1 MNTRQIPPRL
11 SILLVALALSACG
24 SGDPA
29 SLIASAKSYLAK
41 NDPTAATLQLKTALK
56 EAPTNA
62 EARLLLAKALLESG
76 DPVGAETEVR
86 RAIEYKYPG
95 DAPFAVLGRALLL
108 QREFPKMIAELSD
121 KSLAEPQDQAD
132 LRTSLAFAYTATG
145 KNAEAHAAI
154 DAALG
159 AVPKYPRALVA
170 QAQLAVAENNLPLAF
185 ELVDAALTQ
194 VPDDPQALMLKADVE
209 LAQNHSAQA
218 VKTLERLVELRPD
231 AVSARYVL
239 ITMLLRT
246 GQVEIAAAQ
255 LDSLKKLAPNDPRTL
270 YSEAMVA
277 YSRGNMQAALAA
289 AQKVLAVAPD
299 HLPSL
304 LLSGLANYQ
313 MGTYSAAEEALRA
326 VLARVPNDTGAL
338 RTLVATYIRTGRT
351 AAALEL
357 LEPAL
362 IRTPNDTA
370 LLHSAGEVYL
380 ASNNPAKA
388 AEMYERATALD
399 KTNVSD
405 RVRLAQVRLASGD
418 TARAFKD
425 LESLADA
432 NPTLSAADLALIS
445 AHLRRHEL
453 EQALAAADALQK
465 KQPTNPLGP
474 NIKGVVYASV
484 RDFKNARASFEQAL
498 KLDPKYV
505 AAETN
510 LAQLDFAELNLD
522 GARKRF
528 EKLLAADPRN
538 EQALLSYAG
547 ILATA
552 KAPAADVRAAIDK
565 AIAANP
571 ASVRPRL
578 YLIAFLTQQRD
589 VKAALVAAQS
599 AEAAFPN
606 NPEVLEILGAAQQS
620 AGESNQALETF
631 SRVAKVL
638 PQNPAPLIRLA
649 GVQVNLKD
657 YDGAIAS
664 LQKAIALQPDLTSA
678 WLGLASIYTTTER
691 TDDGLRAARKLQK
704 DLPKRAVGF
713 ALEGQML
720 TSRKKPAEAAVA
732 FREGLAREPIP
743 LLSIL
748 AYAAL
753 QNAGKPDQAAALAQR
768 WQKEHPKDT
777 QLHTFQG
784 QQGLLAKDYRT
795 AAEHY
800 RAVLEIDPDNVTI
813 LNNYAWSLNELGD
826 PKALEYAQRATSLG
840 PYTSTAIDTQGWILV
855 QRGDTK
861 QGIDMLRR
869 AVNLA
874 PQDPDIR
881 LHLAKAL
888 LKAGDKAAAKSE
900 LETLVAQT
908 DASPVR
914 TEAQQMLKA
923 L

>member
-1 MNTRQIPPRL
+1 MKTRQISRCI
-11 SILLVALALSACG
+11 SVLLVAYALSACG
-24 SGDPA
+24 SGDPE

-41 NDPTAATLQLKTALK
+41 NDSTAATLQLKSALK
-56 EAPTNA
+56 QAPTNA
-62 EARLLLAKALLESG
+62 EARLLLARALMEGG
-76 DPVGAETEVR
+76 DSVGAETEAR

-95 DAPFAVLGRALLL
+95 DAPYAVLGRALLQ

-121 KSLAEPQDQAD
+121 KTLEDPQSQAD
-132 LRTSLAFAYTATG
+132 LRTSLAFAYIATG
-145 KNAEAHAAI
+145 KNPEAHAAI

-159 AVPKYPRALVA
+159 AVPKYSRAMIA
-170 QAQLAVAENNLPLAF
+170 QSQLAVSENDLPLAL
-185 ELVDAALTQ
+185 ELVDAALKQ
-194 VPDDPQALMLKADVE
+194 IPDDAQALMLKADVE

-231 AVSARYVL
+231 AVPARYVL
-239 ITMLLRT
+239 IAMLLRS
-246 GQVEIAAAQ
+246 GQVDIAAAQ

-277 YSRGNMQAALAA
+277 YSRGNMQATLAA
-289 AQKVLAVAPD
+289 AQKVLVIAPD

-313 MGTYSAAEEALRA
+313 MGSYGPAEEALRL
-326 VLARVPNDTGAL
+326 VLAKVPDDTGAL

-362 IRTPNDTA
+362 NRMPNDPA
-370 LLHSAGEVYL
+370 LLRSAGEVYL
-380 ASNNPAKA
+380 ASNNPVKA
-388 AEMYERATALD
+388 AEMYERATAQD

-405 RVRLAQVRLASGD
+405 QVRLAQVRLASGD

-432 NPTLSAADLALIS
+432 NPTLPAADLALIS
-445 AHLRRHEL
+445 AHLRRHET

-465 KQPTNPLGP
+465 KQPANPLGP
-474 NIKGVVYASV
+474 NLKGVVYASV

-498 KLDPKYV
+498 KLDPNFV

-510 LAQLDFAELNLD
+510 LAQLDFAELNID
-522 GARKRF
+522 GARKRY
-528 EKLLAADPRN
+528 EKLLATDPRN
-538 EQALLSYAG
+538 EQALLSYAA
-547 ILATA
+547 ILAAA
-552 KAPAADVRAAIDK
+552 KAPAAEVRAAIEK
-565 AIAANP
+565 AVTANP

-578 YLIAFLTQQRD
+578 FLIGYLTRQKD
-589 VKAALVAAQS
+589 PKAALAAAQ
-599 AEAAFPN
+599 AAQAAFPT
-606 NPEVLEILGAAQQS
+606 NPEVLEVLGAAQQA

-631 SRVAKVL
+631 ARAAKML
-638 PQNPAPLIRLA
+638 PQNPTPLIRLA
-649 GVQVNLKD
+649 GVQASLKD

-664 LQKAIALQPDLTSA
+664 LHKAIALQPDLTSA
-678 WLGLASIYTTTER
+678 WLGLASIYVTSER
-691 TDDGLRAARKLQK
+691 TDDGLKAARKLQK

-720 TSRKKPAEAAVA
+720 ASKKKPAEAAVA

-743 LLSIL
+743 LLSVL
-748 AYAAL
+748 SYATL
-753 QNAGKPDQAAALAQR
+753 QSAGKPDQAAAMAQR

-777 QLHTFQG
+777 QLHLFQA
-784 QQGLLAKDYRT
+784 QQSLIAKDYRG
-795 AAEHY
+795 AVEHY
-800 RAVLEIDPDNVTI
+800 RVILALDPDNVTI
-813 LNNYAWSLNELGD
+813 LNNLAWSLNELGD
-826 PKALEYAQRATSLG
+826 PKALEYAQRASVLG
-840 PYTSTAIDTQGWILV
+840 PYTPTVVDTHGWILV

-869 AVNLA
+869 AINLA
-874 PQDPDIR
+874 PQDQDIR

-888 LKAGDKAAAKSE
+888 LKSGDKAAAKSE
-900 LETLVAQT
+900 LETLVVQT
-908 DASPVR
+908 DASPAR
-914 TEAQQMLKA
+914 SEAQQMLKA